1 MKSIAWNAMSVTV
14 ISTAF
19 ENVWHS
25 FFLENGGKYEK
36 NWKAFLKLYMGHHL
50 SVICNQVCACIF

>member
-19 ENVWHS
+19 ENVA
-25 FFLENGGKYEK
+25 FFLENGAKEK
-36 NWKAFLKLYMGHHL
+36 KVEGIFEVVYGT
-50 SVICNQVCACIF
+50 ICL

>member
-19 ENVWHS
+19 ENVA
-25 FFLENGGKYEK
+25 FFLQWGKKKMEGI
-36 NWKAFLKLYMGHHL
+36 LKLYMAP
-50 SVICNQVCACIF
+50 SVCNL

>member
-25 FFLENGGKYEK
+25 FFLENGGKIRK
-36 NWKAFLKLYMGHHL
+36 KLEGIFEVVYGT
-50 SVICNQVCACIF
+50 ICL

>member
-19 ENVWHS
+19 ENVA
-25 FFLENGGKYEK
+25 FFLQWGKK
-36 NWKAFLKLYMGHHL
+36 KKWKEF
-50 SVICNQVCACIF
+50 